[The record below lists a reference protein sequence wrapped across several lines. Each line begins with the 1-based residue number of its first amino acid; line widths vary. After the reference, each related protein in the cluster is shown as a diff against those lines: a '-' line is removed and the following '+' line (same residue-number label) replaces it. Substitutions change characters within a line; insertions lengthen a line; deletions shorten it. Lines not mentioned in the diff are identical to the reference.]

1 MTHMK
6 GSDNSGFTLTE
17 LLIVV
22 AIIAIL
28 ASIGFPAYNEQMQ
41 KGRRADAKNMILQL
55 ASLQERYHSNFGY
68 YGSMTDLTGNAT
80 LESDGGFYTMTVE
93 CIPTAACT
101 ANSRSQ
107 RYTITAAVNTPDSN
121 CGDFTY
127 DQTGT
132 ADATGSKPIEYCW

>member
-1 MTHMK
+1 MK
-6 GSDNSGFTLTE
+6 VSNNSGFTLTE

-28 ASIGFPAYNEQMQ
+28 ASVGFPAYNEQMQ

-80 LESDGGFYTMTVE
+80 EDSDGGFYSVTLACT
-93 CIPTAACT
+93 PTAACT
-101 ANSRSQ
+101 AASRSQ
-107 RYTITAAVNTPDSN
+107 RYTITATADTTDSN
-121 CGDFTY
+121 CGNFTY
-127 DQTGT
+127 DQSGNITI
-132 ADATGSKPIEYCW
+132 TGSKSVEYCW